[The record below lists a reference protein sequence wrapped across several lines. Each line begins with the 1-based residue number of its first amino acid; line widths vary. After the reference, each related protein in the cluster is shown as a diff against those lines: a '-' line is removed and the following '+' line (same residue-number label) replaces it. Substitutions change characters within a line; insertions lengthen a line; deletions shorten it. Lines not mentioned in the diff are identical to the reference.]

1 MKPTLAL
8 IAVFALLM
16 SFDIALA
23 QIKAPPAP
31 IFPTTAPTLSKVVVE
46 NEYQFS
52 SRQYSPPVNVQV
64 VRRDT
69 ATYDAPESAA
79 IAGISAMAAGDFDW
93 FRSTWDE
100 ASRTALETRDRQMKQ
115 DPAFWVKTWRGA
127 FADRRIELTARID
140 TGEYVLIAYRLVP
153 RNAASAAPN
162 GTAPVELLVALKS
175 DNGKW
180 MATQELAADPVLVY
194 WKTPDV
200 KARRVIRAA
209 VPVK

>member
-1 MKPTLAL
+1 MKPKVGL
-8 IAVFALLM
+8 IIVFVLSISL
-16 SFDIALA
+16 DVALA

-31 IFPTTAPTLSKVVVE
+31 VFPTTAPTLSKVVVE

-52 SRQYSPPVNVQV
+52 ARQYSPPVEVQV
-64 VRRDT
+64 VRRDS
-69 ATYDAPESAA
+69 ASYDAPESAA

-100 ASRTALETRDRQMKQ
+100 ASRAVLETRDRQMKQ
-115 DPAFWVKTWRGA
+115 DPAFWVKTWKGA
-127 FADRRIELTARID
+127 FTDRRIELTARID

-153 RNAASAAPN
+153 RNAAPAAPN
-162 GTAPVELLVALKS
+162 GNAPVELVVVLKS

-180 MATQELAADPVLVY
+180 MATQELAADPVLAY

-200 KARRVIRAA
+200 KPRRVIRTAL
-209 VPVK
+209 PVK

>member
-1 MKPTLAL
+1 MKPTPGL
-8 IAVFALLM
+8 IVVFVLSM
-16 SFDIALA
+16 SLDVALA

-46 NEYQFS
+46 NEYQFNA
-52 SRQYSPPVNVQV
+52 RQYSPPVEVQA
-64 VRRDT
+64 VRRDG
-69 ATYDAPESAA
+69 ARYDTPESAA

-100 ASRTALETRDRQMKQ
+100 ASRAQMEARDRQMKQ
-115 DPAFWVKTWRGA
+115 DPAFWVKAWKGA

-153 RNAASAAPN
+153 RNPASAAPN
-162 GTAPVELLVALKS
+162 GNAPVELVVALKS
-175 DNGKW
+175 DAGNW
-180 MATQELAADPVLVY
+180 MATQELAADPVLAH

-200 KARRVIRAA
+200 KSRRLIRAA